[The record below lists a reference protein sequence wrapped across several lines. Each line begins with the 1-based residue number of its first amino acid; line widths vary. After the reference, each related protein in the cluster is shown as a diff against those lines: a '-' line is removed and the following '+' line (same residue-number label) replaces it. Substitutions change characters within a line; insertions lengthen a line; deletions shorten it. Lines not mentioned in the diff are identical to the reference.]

1 MFSLSLSVLVV
12 DSLSVIPEE
21 EEGKDA
27 GRKEDR
33 AGGDVL
39 VGVEKEVYESDE
51 VGDEGEGGDGGCVT
65 GVSRECSDDAFPLSR
80 SDSSSVQSEVTS
92 TLTAVTVLH
101 FLFKSDASLDTY
113 VAFELELDIFDGL
126 IVIGVLVPIS
136 ANPRLDSAGQ

>member
-1 MFSLSLSVLVV
+1 MLVV

-27 GRKEDR
+27 GRKEEDR

-51 VGDEGEGGDGGCVT
+51 VGDEGEGGDGECVT
-65 GVSRECSDDAFPLSR
+65 GVSRECSDNAFPLLR

-113 VAFELELDIFDGL
+113 VGFELELDIFDGL

-136 ANPRLDSAGQ
+136 ADPRLDSAEQ